1 MGVNM
6 HECVIPWGSRRH
18 GAAVLMQPCRDA
30 GCHTSADDERLRL
43 DELSHRPEKVYD
55 AAAIHRRSARA
66 ARRAGFDSATR
77 DARTA
82 PTPANACSSRPPT
95 RAATTCGARRVSARG
110 SVRGPSPRRPAAGA
124 VRLARAHRRDGARWR
139 AASHSHVVRY
149 DRRSALSAL
158 RIRSLMPLRTA
169 PAWGAGFA
177 LCVTAPGP
185 GTGGQRTFA

>member
-1 MGVNM
+1 M

-18 GAAVLMQPCRDA
+18 GAAVLMQPWRDA
-30 GCHTSADDERLRL
+30 GWRDPAHTSAYDEWLRL
-43 DELSHRPEKVYD
+43 DELSHRPP
-55 AAAIHRRSARA
+55 RRCTTQRPYTAVPPAGPGSTQRLVTPGP
-66 ARRAGFDSATR
+66 RR
-77 DARTA
+77 
-82 PTPANACSSRPPT
+82 PPANACSSRPPT
-95 RAATTCGARRVSARG
+95 RAATTRGARRVSARG

-124 VRLARAHRRDGARWR
+124 VRLARAHRREGARWR